1 MQNGNWDALMYTTVF
16 LMMVWMAGRTCKL
29 FLLPPIVGEIIIG
42 IVMGPH
48 VLDIMSHSE
57 SAETILSTF
66 GTIGVTMIIMESGMH
81 VNFNKVYRL
90 GWRVWS
96 IGLIGTL
103 VPMGIGILSFYLF
116 SNSIYPDAFVSAI
129 IITPASVGVSL
140 RVLISMRKLNTDFGQ
155 AIIIAAYEDDLGSLI
170 LFIILRNVS
179 QDGAKPIDVILPVM
193 SALVFVIGAGLASVY
208 IAPALFHHILKHFEH
223 RPDHSYYLRD
233 DIHMTL
239 MFVILAFFIVAGH
252 YVGSHLLGAF
262 LAGVVMS
269 RVVRT
274 FLLWETQVKSVMSWL
289 LRLFFSAT
297 VAFSIPID
305 VMMSWDVVWKGFIV
319 GIICVVVKI
328 IPTLHLSSPNR
339 WIVGIALVGRGEFS
353 YIIAEYAITEEL
365 ITYTMYSVIV
375 WGLLIST
382 LIAPIVLQILLRRVN
397 THHITS
403 QTVGKRSACRMVME
417 GHTHIGIPKEI
428 SDIIDRLGFDIADAQ
443 IQDDQR
449 VIKESYIIY
458 PHNPNELITEEHYDE
473 IREAIQNAYND
484 PKMQVYF
491 EPIQLI
497 HEGLVT
503 F

>member
-1 MQNGNWDALMYTTVF
+1 
-16 LMMVWMAGRTCKL
+16 
-29 FLLPPIVGEIIIG
+29 
-42 IVMGPH
+42 
-48 VLDIMSHSE
+48 
-57 SAETILSTF
+57 
-66 GTIGVTMIIMESGMH
+66 
-81 VNFNKVYRL
+81 
-90 GWRVWS
+90 
-96 IGLIGTL
+96 
-103 VPMGIGILSFYLF
+103 
-116 SNSIYPDAFVSAI
+116 
-129 IITPASVGVSL
+129 
-140 RVLISMRKLNTDFGQ
+140 
-155 AIIIAAYEDDLGSLI
+155 
-170 LFIILRNVS
+170 
-179 QDGAKPIDVILPVM
+179 
-193 SALVFVIGAGLASVY
+193 
-208 IAPALFHHILKHFEH
+208 
-223 RPDHSYYLRD
+223 
-233 DIHMTL
+233 
-239 MFVILAFFIVAGH
+239 
-252 YVGSHLLGAF
+252 
-262 LAGVVMS
+262 MS

-428 SDIIDRLGFDIADAQ
+428 SDGYTILLM
-443 IQDDQR
+443 
-449 VIKESYIIY
+449 IKEKATPSRYTTKKNTQTHTERLEKMKY
-458 PHNPNELITEEHYDE
+458 NPFLRKHTLHKEV
-473 IREAIQNAYND
+473 
-484 PKMQVYF
+484 K
-491 EPIQLI
+491 
-497 HEGLVT
+497 
-503 F
+503 